1 MTQVQAPPGEQ
12 LLFQAVVD
20 TLPMSLHVIDR
31 DFRIVVWNRRREEGP
46 FGRPRGEVLG
56 CDLFTVIGE
65 DAAIRAE
72 YERIFDSG
80 QIQVSEVVSRSGCG
94 ARIFSVEKVP
104 MRVGEGGE
112 VSHVITFAR
121 DITRQRSLERAVVQ
135 SEKMAAIGQLTAGI
149 AHEINNPLATIA
161 GCAESMRS
169 RLEDEV
175 SQTERSEIREDALV
189 IEEEAYRLKGILQ
202 NLLELSRRG
211 PADGPAYCDPRRVAE
226 KTASLM
232 RHNPKMSGIALE
244 VECAE
249 SVAPVSANEDHL
261 VQVMLALLSN
271 AADAVEKEGR
281 VRVAVRPAGED
292 EVVLSVEDN
301 GPGVPQE
308 LRERV
313 FEPFFT
319 TKPPGEGTGLGL
331 AVAYGLVQAH
341 GGRLELASPGERGTR
356 FDVFLPVACRTA
368 AESER

>member
-20 TLPMSLHVIDR
+20 ALPMSLHVIDR

-56 CDLFTVIGE
+56 RDLFAVIGE
-65 DAAIRAE
+65 DAAIRRE
-72 YERIFDSG
+72 YEQIFAGG
-80 QIQVSEVVSRSGCG
+80 QAQVSEVVSHSGCG
-94 ARIFSVEKVP
+94 PRIFSVEKVP
-104 MRVGEGGE
+104 MRVGEGE
-112 VSHVITFAR
+112 EISHVITFAR
-121 DITRQRSLERAVVQ
+121 DITRQRALERAVVQ

-169 RLEDEV
+169 RLAEAVNDA
-175 SQTERSEIREDALV
+175 ERSEIQEDALV
-189 IEEEAYRLKGILQ
+189 IEEEAYRLKGVLQ

-211 PADGPAYCDPRRVAE
+211 PADGPAYCDPCRVAE
-226 KTASLM
+226 RTVNLV
-232 RHNPKMSGIALE
+232 RHNPAMAGITLE
-244 VECAE
+244 LECAE
-249 SVAPVSANEDHL
+249 SVPPVSANEDHL

-271 AADAVEKEGR
+271 AADAVGKDGR
-281 VRVAVRPAGED
+281 VRVDVRAAGDD
-292 EVVLSVEDN
+292 EVVLSVEDD
-301 GPGVPQE
+301 GPGVPPE
-308 LRERV
+308 IRDRV

-341 GGRLELASPGERGTR
+341 GGRLELASSSGRGTC
-356 FDVFLPVACRTA
+356 FDVRLPVASRA
-368 AESER
+368 GAESE